1 MPMPPEPRAA
11 VRPQRSADQAC
22 ALPAE
27 TRAAIAREEQA
38 IRAAVADAVGPAQAD
53 RLLTL
58 ADELQIRETPR
69 RRRSSTWL
77 RAQEL
82 AQTTAGREQLRTMT
96 WDQV

>member
-1 MPMPPEPRAA
+1 MPMPPELRAT
-11 VRPQRSADQAC
+11 VRAQRSADQAC
-22 ALPAE
+22 ALPAQ
-27 TRAAIAREEQA
+27 TRAAIGREERA
-38 IRAAVADAVGPAQAD
+38 IRAAVANAVGPAQAD

-58 ADELQIRETPR
+58 ADELQIREAPR
-69 RRRSSTWL
+69 CRRSSTWL